1 MDMKTENLQLLKEFM
16 ISYSLCM
23 TDKVFKTYID
33 YDKYKSLFKN
43 NILQLG
49 NRRYNKN
56 KVGLSE
62 EAQDYLVDN
71 KIVNSDYYLIGSNNK
86 KEGWGD
92 VGYPTLE
99 IDIFFE
105 NDLNPSLFK
114 ETLVV
119 NRFDYEEKINSY
131 YYKHTEFLP
140 TSSDVGLDFNP
151 KKYNPEY
158 LLNSVSK
165 YIKYLH

>member
-1 MDMKTENLQLLKEFM
+1 M

-23 TDKVFKTYID
+23 TDEVFKSYVN
-33 YDKYKSLFKN
+33 YDKYKLLFED

-56 KVGLSE
+56 KVGLTLE
-62 EAQDYLVDN
+62 TQDYLADN
-71 KIVNSDYYLIGSNNK
+71 NIVNSDYYLIGSNNK

-92 VGYPTLE
+92 IEYPTLE
-99 IDIFFE
+99 IDIFFK
-105 NDLNPSLFK
+105 NDLNPSVFK

-131 YYKHTEFLP
+131 YYKHI
-140 TSSDVGLDFNP
+140 DVGEWKTSFWTQDLDFNP
-151 KKYNPEY
+151 KKYTPEY
-158 LLNSVSK
+158 LLNSISK

>member
-1 MDMKTENLQLLKEFM
+1 M

-23 TDKVFKTYID
+23 TDEVFKSYVRSS
-33 YDKYKSLFKN
+33 YDKYEPLFVD

-56 KVGLSE
+56 KVGLTL

-71 KIVNSDYYLIGSNNK
+71 NIVNSDYYLIGSNNK

-92 VGYPTLE
+92 IEYPTLE
-99 IDIFFE
+99 IDIFFK

-131 YYKHTEFLP
+131 YYKHIGWK
-140 TSSDVGLDFNP
+140 TSFWTQDLDFNP
-151 KKYNPEY
+151 KKYTPGY
-158 LLNSVSK
+158 LYNSISEF
-165 YIKYLH
+165 IKYLHNNYDHK